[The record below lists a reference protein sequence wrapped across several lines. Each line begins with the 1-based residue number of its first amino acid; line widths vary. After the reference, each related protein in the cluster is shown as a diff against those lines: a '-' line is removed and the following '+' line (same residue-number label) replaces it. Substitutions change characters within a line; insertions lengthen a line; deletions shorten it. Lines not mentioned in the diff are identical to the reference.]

1 MTERNL
7 SVAVW
12 TGGHTI
18 GEAYLSYDND
28 AEQQVGGESN
38 VLASNGL
45 IGLREGLEAALV
57 VSILVSFLV
66 RSDQRA
72 QLRWVW
78 LGVGT
83 AVALSVTVG
92 AVLTYGT
99 SQLSFTAQ
107 EAVGGIG
114 SIVAVGFVTGMVF
127 WMRSAARTIASGL
140 RGQLSKAIEVGAIA
154 VAVVAFIAVARE
166 GLETAIFFYAAVQSA
181 GVGTGLPLLG
191 FVLGIVAAVV
201 LGYLIYRG
209 TVHINLTIFFRVTGV
224 LLIVVAAGIL
234 AYGLHDLQEAGIL
247 PGLHTLAFDA
257 SATVPPDSWY
267 GVLLKGILNFSPQ
280 TTVVQAIAWVAYV
293 CIVLP
298 LFLLPKRTGPRPQP
312 AAQLSTSTPHT
323 AEAS

>member
-1 MTERNL
+1 
-7 SVAVW
+7 
-12 TGGHTI
+12 
-18 GEAYLSYDND
+18 
-28 AEQQVGGESN
+28 
-38 VLASNGL
+38 L

-78 LGVGT
+78 LGVGV
-83 AVALSVTVG
+83 AVLLSVAVG

-114 SIVAVGFVTGMVF
+114 SIIAVGFVTAMVF
-127 WMRSAARTIASGL
+127 WMRAAARTISSGL
-140 RGQLSKAIEVGAIA
+140 RGQLTKALEVGSLA

-191 FVLGIVAAVV
+191 FVLGITAAVA
-201 LGYLIYRG
+201 LGWLIYRG
-209 TVHINLTIFFRVTGV
+209 TVHINLNLFFRVTGV
-224 LLIVVAAGIL
+224 LLIIVAAGIL
-234 AYGLHDLQEAGIL
+234 AYGMHDLQEAGIL
-247 PGLHTLAFDA
+247 PGLNTLAFDVSA
-257 SATVPPDSWY
+257 SVPPDSWY
-267 GVLLKGILNFSPQ
+267 GVLLKGIFNFSPQ
-280 TTVVQAIAWVAYV
+280 TTVLEAVVWVAYV
-293 CIVLP
+293 GIVMP
-298 LFLLPKRTGPRPQP
+298 LFLAPQRSRVRPQP
-312 AAQLSTSTPHT
+312 AQVGTSAPNT

>member
-1 MTERNL
+1 
-7 SVAVW
+7 
-12 TGGHTI
+12 
-18 GEAYLSYDND
+18 
-28 AEQQVGGESN
+28 
-38 VLASNGL
+38 VLAANGL

-78 LGVGT
+78 LGVGV
-83 AVALSVTVG
+83 AVLLSVAVG

-114 SIVAVGFVTGMVF
+114 SIIAVGFVTAMVF
-127 WMRSAARTIASGL
+127 WMRAAARTISSGL
-140 RGQLSKAIEVGAIA
+140 RGQLTKAIEVGSLA

-191 FVLGIVAAVV
+191 FVIGITAAVA
-201 LGYLIYRG
+201 LGWLIYRG
-209 TVHINLTIFFRVTGV
+209 TVHINLNVFFRVTGV
-224 LLIVVAAGIL
+224 LLIIVAAGIL
-234 AYGLHDLQEAGIL
+234 AYGMHDLQEAGIL
-247 PGLHTLAFDA
+247 PGLNTLAFDVSA
-257 SATVPPDSWY
+257 SVPPDSWY
-267 GVLLKGILNFSPQ
+267 GVLLKGIFNFSPQ
-280 TTVVQAIAWVAYV
+280 TTVLEAVVWVAYV
-293 CIVLP
+293 GIVMP
-298 LFLLPKRTGPRPQP
+298 LFLAPQRSRVRPQP
-312 AAQLSTSTPHT
+312 AQVGTSAPNT

>member
-1 MTERNL
+1 
-7 SVAVW
+7 
-12 TGGHTI
+12 
-18 GEAYLSYDND
+18 
-28 AEQQVGGESN
+28 
-38 VLASNGL
+38 VLAANGL

-78 LGVGT
+78 LGVGV
-83 AVALSVTVG
+83 AVLLSVAVG

-114 SIVAVGFVTGMVF
+114 SIIAVGFVTAMVF
-127 WMRSAARTIASGL
+127 WMRAAARTISSGL
-140 RGQLSKAIEVGAIA
+140 RGQLTKALEVGALA

-191 FVLGIVAAVV
+191 FVLGITAAVA
-201 LGYLIYRG
+201 LSWLIYRG
-209 TVHINLTIFFRVTGV
+209 TVHINLNVFFRVTGV
-224 LLIVVAAGIL
+224 LLIIVAAGIL
-234 AYGLHDLQEAGIL
+234 AYGMHDLQEAGIL
-247 PGLHTLAFDA
+247 PGLNTLAFDVSA
-257 SATVPPDSWY
+257 SVPPDSWY
-267 GVLLKGILNFSPQ
+267 GVLLKGIFNFSPQ
-280 TTVVQAIAWVAYV
+280 TTVLEAVVWVAYV
-293 CIVLP
+293 GIVMP
-298 LFLLPKRTGPRPQP
+298 LFLAPQRSRVRPQP
-312 AAQLSTSTPHT
+312 AQVGTSAPNT

>member
-1 MTERNL
+1 M
-7 SVAVW
+7 
-12 TGGHTI
+12 
-18 GEAYLSYDND
+18 
-28 AEQQVGGESN
+28 
-38 VLASNGL
+38 LAANGL

-78 LGVGT
+78 LGVGV
-83 AVALSVTVG
+83 AVLLSVAVG

-114 SIVAVGFVTGMVF
+114 SIIAVGFVTAMVF
-127 WMRSAARTIASGL
+127 WMRAAARTISSGL
-140 RGQLSKAIEVGAIA
+140 RGQLTKALEVGSLA

-191 FVLGIVAAVV
+191 FVLGITAAVA
-201 LGYLIYRG
+201 LGWLIYRG
-209 TVHINLTIFFRVTGV
+209 TVHINLNLFFRVTGV
-224 LLIVVAAGIL
+224 LLIIVAAGIL
-234 AYGLHDLQEAGIL
+234 AYGMHDLQEAGIL
-247 PGLHTLAFDA
+247 PGLNTLAFDVSA
-257 SATVPPDSWY
+257 SVPPDSWY
-267 GVLLKGILNFSPQ
+267 GVLLKGIFNFSPQ
-280 TTVVQAIAWVAYV
+280 TTVLEAVVWVAYV
-293 CIVLP
+293 GIVMP
-298 LFLLPKRTGPRPQP
+298 LFLAPQRSRVRPQP
-312 AAQLSTSTPHT
+312 AQVGTSAPNT